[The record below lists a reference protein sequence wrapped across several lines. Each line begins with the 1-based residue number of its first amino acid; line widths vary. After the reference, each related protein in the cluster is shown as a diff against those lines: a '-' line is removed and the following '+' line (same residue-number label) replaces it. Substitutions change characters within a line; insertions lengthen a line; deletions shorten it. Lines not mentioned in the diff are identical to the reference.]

1 MNKFRYHISRTIAK
15 CLPDKL
21 YLSIKFRTRLGYWM
35 DWSKPETFGEKL
47 QWLKIYDRHPEY
59 TQMVDKVAAKVYAAD
74 IIGKEYIIPTLD
86 IYNSVDEIDFNK
98 LPNQFVLKCTH
109 DSGGQVICKDK
120 NKLDVE
126 NVKKK
131 LRKGLKRTYII
142 QNREY
147 PYKNVPRRIIAEKY
161 MQNGTDSELTDYKF
175 FCFNG
180 KARYCQVIAD
190 RHTDETIDFYDRE
203 WKHQPFIGLQP
214 NAHHALTLH
223 HEPDNYEM
231 ILNLVDKLAEKIAS
245 PFVRIDFYVINCHP
259 YFGEITFFPASGIGV
274 FKPQEWN
281 LKLGEMIKLPQ
292 NIKD

>member
-59 TQMVDKVAAKVYAAD
+59 TQMVDKVTAKDYAAD

-223 HEPDNYEM
+223 QAPDNYEI

-245 PFVRIDFYVINCHP
+245 PFVRIDFYVINSHP

-292 NIKD
+292 NIYE